1 MNSISQLE
9 KLIQIATIEQMFE
22 LIQKMKNNIGE
33 DKDKDKDLDKTDST
47 KNFNKK
53 LDKNSE
59 DIEELQNKLKSVNSL
74 VNNLNTSNQ
83 TCCVII
89 ERLLVRIGNLEKQ
102 LSDLQN
108 DKENNNQYLCA
119 QLRGQQLLTSYPG
132 FSKEVKNVRS
142 EEEENIRLKIEE
154 KNLQHPNTP
163 ESEEEE
169 LESVDYPQEEIKME
183 LHVEEA
189 EDAAEEEAAEDA
201 AEEEEA
207 AEEEAAEEEA
217 AEEAEEA
224 AEEAEEAA
232 EEAEEAAEEA
242 EAEEAEA
249 EEEEAEEEVEV
260 QEELIEESIIQNE
273 HKKEEVEEE
282 VEEEEEEEESEAE
295 VGSVE
300 ESITLDNVKPNE
312 VGVEEEEEEEV
323 FEIEIDDVTYFTTNE
338 ENGILYEATSDG
350 EIGKKV
356 GIIKDGEP
364 IFN

>member
-224 AEEAEEAA
+224 AEEAE
-232 EEAEEAAEEA
+232 
-242 EAEEAEA
+242 AEEAEA